1 MKNKHYVGLI
11 VIPLFLI
18 TFSTFV
24 NAHED
29 ANLSDIFPIHDTG
42 GEAMGHKEEQQK
54 SKGCPDSLKLTSATG
69 RTQYVL
75 FKGKV
80 KEKSVKELE
89 SFFREEVM
97 PVIAK
102 DENILGLETYTN
114 VLGCDDFKY
123 VVLLKIKPDVSLSYD
138 TLVNVFSRSKAIEE
152 SFKMINRLAGFFESS
167 STSIILYR
175 PDLSISRRPM
185 AYAQTIKK

>member
-1 MKNKHYVGLI
+1 MKNKYYVGLI

-18 TFSTFV
+18 AFSTFI
-24 NAHED
+24 NAQENT
-29 ANLSDIFPIHDTG
+29 NLSDILLVQDSP
-42 GEAMGHKEEQQK
+42 GEAMKQQEEQKKPQDY
-54 SKGCPDSLKLTSATG
+54 PDSLKLPSAMG
-69 RTQYVL
+69 RPQYIL

-80 KEKSVKELE
+80 KEGRVKELE
-89 SFFREEVM
+89 KFFQAEIM

-102 DENILGLETYTN
+102 DENVLEIETYTN
-114 VLGCDDFKY
+114 VFGCDDFKY

-138 TLVNVFSRSKAIEE
+138 TVVNVFSRSKPIEE
-152 SFKMINRLAGFFESS
+152 SLKMINRLAGFFESS

-185 AYAQTIKK
+185 GYAQTMKK